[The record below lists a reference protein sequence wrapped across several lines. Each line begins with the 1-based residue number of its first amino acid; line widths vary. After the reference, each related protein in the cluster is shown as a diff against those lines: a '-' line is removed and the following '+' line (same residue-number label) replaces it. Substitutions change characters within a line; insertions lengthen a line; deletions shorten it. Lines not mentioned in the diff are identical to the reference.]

1 MAKIIPDPGACAMH
15 RGSVPG
21 TAISWSL
28 AMVGIDC
35 VSSVGQI
42 REALRNPS
50 VAINLFAALPPKT
63 YGP

>member
-21 TAISWSL
+21 IAIPWSL

-35 VSSVGQI
+35 ASSVGEI
-42 REALRNPS
+42 REALPNPS